1 MSDYVLSCCTPID
14 TTPEWV
20 EERNIICLPF
30 HFSIGNVQY
39 DDDFWSSW
47 KPEQMYA
54 RMLAGE
60 DSKTSQVSVGE
71 YTAHFKKYLDEGK
84 DVLHLTLSS
93 GISGTHNSAMVAAM
107 EIKEQYPDRK
117 LIVMDSL
124 AASAGFG
131 LLMDRLA
138 ALRDEGKTIDE
149 LATYVRKNRLL
160 VHHWFFSSDL
170 TFYIKGGRVTKT
182 AGFFGNLLNI
192 NPLLH
197 VDNMGKLIPREK
209 IRTKRK
215 VIERIVEK
223 MEAYA
228 DGGHDYDQPCYIS
241 HSACLQDAEAVKTLI
256 EQRFPKMKD
265 KVEIYN
271 VGPMIGCHTGPGTVA
286 LFFWGDRRKE

>member
-1 MSDYVLSCCTPID
+1 MSDYILSCCTPVD

-20 EERNIICLPF
+20 RERDIACLPF
-30 HFSIGNVQY
+30 HFEIGSSVY
-39 DDDFWSSW
+39 DDDFWTNMT
-47 KPEQMYA
+47 PDRMYA

-60 DSKTSQVSVGE
+60 EARTSQVSVGE
-71 YTAHFKKYLDEGK
+71 YIDHFKQFLDAGK

-124 AASAGFG
+124 AASAGYG
-131 LLMDRLA
+131 MLMDRLA
-138 ALRDEGKTIDE
+138 CLRDEGKTIDE
-149 LATYVRKNRLL
+149 LATYVRKNRLH
-160 VHHWFFSSDL
+160 VHHWFFTSDL
-170 TFYIKGGRVTKT
+170 TFFIKGGRVTKT

-192 NPLLH
+192 EPLLN
-197 VDNMGKLIPREK
+197 VDHMGKLIPREK

-223 MEAYA
+223 MGELA
-228 DGGHDYDQPCYIS
+228 DEGSDYDQPCYIS
-241 HSACLQDAEAVKTLI
+241 HSACLQDAEAVKSLI
-256 EQRFPKMKD
+256 EQRFPKLAG
-265 KVEIYN
+265 KVQIFN

-286 LFFWGDRRKE
+286 LFFWGKKRAD

>member
-20 EERNIICLPF
+20 KERDIICLPF

-39 DDDFWSSW
+39 DDDFWTSW

-60 DSKTSQVSVGE
+60 DSKTSQVTVSE
-71 YTAHFKKYLDEGK
+71 YTEHFKKYLDQGK

-131 LLMDRLA
+131 LLMGRLA
-138 ALRDEGKTIDE
+138 TLRNEGKTIDE
-149 LATYVRKNRLL
+149 LAAYVRKNRLL

-170 TFYIKGGRVTKT
+170 TFYIRGGRVSKT

-223 MEAYA
+223 MEEFA

-241 HSACLQDAEAVKTLI
+241 HSACLQDAEAVRTLI

-265 KVEIYN
+265 RVQIFN

-286 LFFWGDRRKE
+286 LFFWGDRRKS